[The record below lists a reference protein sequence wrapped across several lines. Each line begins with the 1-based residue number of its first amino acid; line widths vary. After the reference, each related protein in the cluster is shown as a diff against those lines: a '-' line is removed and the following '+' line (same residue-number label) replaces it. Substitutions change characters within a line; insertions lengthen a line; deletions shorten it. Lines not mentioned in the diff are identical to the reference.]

1 MLSLLN
7 PHLKPNTSADNE
19 FVFIMLLYRSEG
31 LITESQDEAG
41 VTSPV
46 TEAVTRALEA
56 VRSVAKLAP
65 AEIQIWTYAWL
76 ALPMFK
82 PLVI

>member
-1 MLSLLN
+1 
-7 PHLKPNTSADNE
+7 
-19 FVFIMLLYRSEG
+19 MLLLRSEG

-56 VRSVAKLAP
+56 VRRVAKLAP
-65 AEIQIWTYAWL
+65 AETQIWTYAWL

-82 PLVI
+82 PFVI

>member
-1 MLSLLN
+1 
-7 PHLKPNTSADNE
+7 
-19 FVFIMLLYRSEG
+19 MLLFRSEG
-31 LITESQDEAG
+31 LITEAQDEAG

-46 TEAVTRALEA
+46 TEAVTMALEA
-56 VRSVAKLAP
+56 VRCAAKLAP

-82 PLVI
+82 PVVI